1 MKIEKKETV
10 DEPDLNILKEKR
22 EYLVLYTTTSW
33 RRKEAKEK
41 EEKFCPK
48 ESFVCVIVTL
58 LVFGFTD
65 GVFLADGP
73 DKNLKKSRI
82 HWWGGPPYTGGLEK
96 RSSTE

>member
-1 MKIEKKETV
+1 MMKIEKKEPV

-33 RRKEAKEK
+33 RRKEATQEAAKEK

-73 DKNLKKSRI
+73 DKN
-82 HWWGGPPYTGGLEK
+82 
-96 RSSTE
+96 

>member
-1 MKIEKKETV
+1 MKDVMMKIEKKETV
-10 DEPDLNILKEKR
+10 DEPDLNILLKEKR

-33 RRKEAKEK
+33 RRRSKEAKEK
-41 EEKFCPK
+41 EKFCPK

-73 DKNLKKSRI
+73 DKN
-82 HWWGGPPYTGGLEK
+82 
-96 RSSTE
+96 